1 MKKSPVA
8 PGTPLPSCLSR
19 GVVSPAQAERVDPS
33 AQPSIPI
40 VMTHARMRTFGG
52 GSLLVGW
59 LASALLLG
67 AAGCSKG
74 GGGTAQNIPGQE
86 IVKPDGSGTFF
97 VDPNQGGGA
106 SRLHLSQM
114 FWARVVDVHD
124 IDAQGRTSL
133 QPAFRDF
140 TINENIQSDGTNYRL
155 ETNPITQKAR
165 LTILRQRGAPDVGL
179 GTFDSLLRFAG
190 DGLPAVIPKNDDG
203 TSSEPFSFVARNA
216 TLVLIFDDLLDDD
229 EEAERSLIE
238 TVRVR
243 SGYPAVTPFAARQ
256 MFDPNHGDIAGGKFH
271 STRVLVDLTVSETES
286 SGMLVPQPVNAV
298 GLPPSL
304 PTETGHNISVRI
316 PTQTAFG
323 FGQFQIL
330 RGLSGVALAPFE
342 NGPRDPSGPTRDIVR
357 AMRSGGPGDQ
367 NNGFMLDLAPP
378 EVVGGWGLRIDR
390 ANADPSGQAGFDYRI
405 DLTFQTVCRAAPSD
419 GDVITIGDVFLE
431 VVNDGPPP
439 DVDGQVQDLSVRN
452 LAEAPLA
459 PGTALIGNAL
469 FLSTYQ
475 PADPVPAGCWVSFAP
490 QPVVLPASGVSTS
503 SVVLARFSEAMDP
516 TSISPFDTFY
526 LVRGDSNT
534 VVIPTN
540 LLVGTIEPSTDLKD
554 FTFSPLLELPH
565 DTNAEETYHVRISG
579 VTDLAGNQLANV
591 LPPVNFVMNKTD
603 LAVSNGGTVL
613 RFGGVDELE
622 PIGFADLRGQF
633 FFDLARGVIRPRPVA
648 FQSFPADRINPVP
661 SIMIPFSRGVQTPLS
676 PLGSKLQTMWRYAD
690 LGWQVLDETKF
701 NLDVFGLAWAP
712 VGGQIIND
720 FYERFEIRLAHSRRM
735 PDEAI
740 DAFLLPKW
748 PNSGLVSRFND
759 NVLLDPLSPQI
770 IAHDRTLQYRLSAV
784 DLFAASSGTIMLPFP
799 LNRTPGLAPVTYTWR
814 DTSLFAKAGPSG
826 AGIPLDIEQG
836 NPLSLEAEFGY
847 VAAKDEVP
855 SFGLPLLLEF
865 RCFPSNTGIGL
876 NSLDLSLAI
885 NSSAIPS
892 FRAYTTGG
900 INTSGDAVERNP
912 DEEDVARGGF
922 NPSSAPPGQRTARSD
937 DNGFYVGQLDT
948 VTRVSRMHSVWIN
961 TNLPSPDYFEP
972 VVLPA
977 ASEQPLGTAAV
988 LEFRGAHS
996 FTIPD
1001 VPVLGVTVDESLFP
1015 FDAQHLNPYGDV
1027 FVRLPKAGSDEDI
1040 YNVLGSIDFNGEID
1054 YVTGSPTWEADIDAI
1069 DGAQFLQMRITF
1081 LNNILT
1087 GLSPELS
1094 AIALSY
1100 SE

>member
-1 MKKSPVA
+1 
-8 PGTPLPSCLSR
+8 
-19 GVVSPAQAERVDPS
+19 
-33 AQPSIPI
+33 
-40 VMTHARMRTFGG
+40 MTHTRTRPLCG
-52 GSLLVGW
+52 GSLLAGG
-59 LASALLLG
+59 LASVLLL
-67 AAGCSKG
+67 ATTACSKG

-86 IVKPDGSGTFF
+86 IAKPDGSGTFF
-97 VDPNQGGGA
+97 VDPNQGGSA

-114 FWARVVDVHD
+114 FWARLVDVHD
-124 IDAQGRTSL
+124 LDAQGRTNL
-133 QPAFRDF
+133 EPAFRDF
-140 TINENIQSDGTNYRL
+140 AINENIQSDGTNYRL

-165 LTILRQRGAPDVGL
+165 LTILRQRSDPDSGF
-179 GTFDSLLRFAG
+179 GTFDSLLRFAA

-203 TSSEPFSFVARNA
+203 TASEPFSFVARNA
-216 TLVLIFDDLLDDD
+216 ALVLVFDDLLSDD
-229 EEAERSLIE
+229 EEGERNLIE
-238 TVRVR
+238 TVRLR
-243 SGYPAVTPFAARQ
+243 TGYPPVTPFAAREI
-256 MFDPNHGDIAGGKFH
+256 FDPNHGDIAGGAFH
-271 STRVLVDLTVSETES
+271 STRILVDLTVSEAES
-286 SGMLVPQPVNAV
+286 SGMLVPQPVNSV
-298 GLPPSL
+298 GLVPSL
-304 PTETGHNISVRI
+304 PTQTGPNISLRI
-316 PTQTAFG
+316 PTRTAFG

-330 RGLSGVALAPFE
+330 RGLSGVPLAPLE
-342 NGPRDPSGPTRDIVR
+342 NGPTDQDSPTRDIVR
-357 AMRSGGPGDQ
+357 AMRSGGPEDQ
-367 NNGFMLDLAPP
+367 NNGFLLDLAAP

-390 ANADPSGQAGFDYRI
+390 ATADPSGQAGFDYRI
-405 DLTFQTVCRAAPSD
+405 DLTFQTVCRTAPSD
-419 GDVITIGDVFLE
+419 GDVISIGEVFLE

-439 DVDGQVQDLSVRN
+439 DADGQVQNLSVRN
-452 LAEAPLA
+452 LAEDALA

-490 QPVVLPASGVSTS
+490 QPVILPANGVATS

-516 TSISPFDTFY
+516 SSVSPFDSFF

-540 LLVGTIEPSTDLKD
+540 LLVGTIDASTDLKD

-565 DTNAEETYHVRISG
+565 DTNASETYHVRIAG
-579 VTDLAGNQLANV
+579 VTDLAGNQLANA
-591 LPPVNFVMNKTD
+591 LPPVNFVMKSTD
-603 LAVSNGGTVL
+603 PAVSNGGTVL
-613 RFGGVDELE
+613 RFNGVDELE

-648 FQSFPADRINPVP
+648 YQSFPADRINPVP

-676 PLGSKLQTMWRYAD
+676 PLGSKLHTLWRYCD
-690 LGWQVLDETKF
+690 LGWQALDETKF

-712 VGGQIIND
+712 VGGQIISD
-720 FYERFEIRLAHSRRM
+720 FYERFEIRLAHSRRQ

-748 PNSGLVSRFND
+748 EPSGLVSRFAD
-759 NVLLDPLSPQI
+759 NILVDPLSPQI

-799 LNRTPGLAPVTYTWR
+799 LNRTEGLDPVTYTWR
-814 DTSLFAKAGPSG
+814 DTSVFAKGGPSG
-826 AGIPLDIEQG
+826 VGVPLDIEQG
-836 NPLSLEAEFGY
+836 NPLQLEDEFGY
-847 VAAKDEVP
+847 VARKDEVP
-855 SFGLPLLLEF
+855 SFGLPLLMEF

-885 NSSAIPS
+885 NSSAVPS
-892 FRAYTTGG
+892 FRAFTTGG

-922 NPSSAPPGQRTARSD
+922 NPSSSPPGQRTNRSD

-948 VTRVSRMHSVWIN
+948 VTRVSRVHSVWIN

-977 ASEQPLGTAAV
+977 GSEQPLGTEVV
-988 LEFRGAHS
+988 LEYRGAHS
-996 FTIPD
+996 FTLADID
-1001 VPVLGVTVDESLFP
+1001 GIVGATVDESLFP
-1015 FDAQHLNPYGDV
+1015 FDAQHLNPYGDI
-1027 FVRLPKAGSDEDI
+1027 FVTLPEAGSDVDF
-1040 YNVLGSIDFNGEID
+1040 YHTLGSIGFVGEVD
-1054 YVTGSPTWEADIDAI
+1054 YVTASAAWEADVDAV
-1069 DGAQFLQMRITF
+1069 DGAQYLQMRITF

-1087 GLSPELS
+1087 GLNPELS
-1094 AIALSY
+1094 AIAITY